1 MSQHKILILRFSSI
15 GDIVLTTPIIRCAN
29 KQLPNSEIHVVIKE
43 NFKETLINNPYI
55 HKLFTF
61 KKDISELYKQLKD
74 VGYNTINDLHKNKKS
89 LRLRYHLGIK
99 SHSFDKINVP
109 KFLAVNFK
117 WLNVLPNKHIVER
130 YFEAI
135 EPLGVKNDYFGLD
148 YFLADND
155 KVNLSSVMVNHQPAS
170 FVALVAG
177 GSYYTKQIPI
187 NKLQEICKNIHQ
199 PILVLG
205 SKADSTIGEKL
216 AHEFT
221 HVKNLCGH
229 YSLNQSASII
239 SQANWVITPDTG
251 LMHIAAAFNRKIIS
265 IWGNTIPQF
274 GMSPYMPHEENRI
287 LENNHLKCRP
297 CSKLGYKTC
306 PASHFK
312 CMNDLDVVESV
323 SKLN

>member
-1 MSQHKILILRFSSI
+1 VSQHKILIVRFSSI

-29 KQLPNSEIHVVIKE
+29 KQLPDSEIHVVIKE
-43 NFKETLINNPYI
+43 SFKETLVNNPYI

-61 KKDISELYKQLKD
+61 KKDISELYKKLKD
-74 VGYNTINDLHKNKKS
+74 EGYSTIIDLHKNKKS
-89 LRLRYHLGIK
+89 LRLRYHLGVK
-99 SHSFDKINVP
+99 SYSLNKINVP

-130 YFEAI
+130 YFEVI

-148 YFLADND
+148 YFIAENEKIDIC
-155 KVNLSSVMVNHQPAS
+155 SVAPTLQTSS

-177 GSYYTKQIPI
+177 GSYYTKQIPL

-199 PILVLG
+199 PILILG
-205 SKADSTIGEKL
+205 SKTDHGTGESLEKT
-216 AHEFT
+216 FS

-229 YSLNQSASII
+229 LSLNQSASII

-274 GMSPYMPHEENRI
+274 GMVPYLPHEENVI

-306 PASHFK
+306 PAIHFK
-312 CMNDLDVVESV
+312 CMNDIDVVKAT
-323 SKLN
+323 SKVN

>member
-1 MSQHKILILRFSSI
+1 MSQHKILIVRFSSI

-74 VGYNTINDLHKNKKS
+74 EGYTAVIDLHKNKKS
-89 LRLRYHLGIK
+89 LRLRYQLGVK
-99 SHSFDKINVP
+99 TYSLNKINIP

-117 WLNVLPNKHIVER
+117 WLNVLPNQHIVER

-135 EPLGVKNDYFGLD
+135 APLGVKNDYFGLD
-148 YFLADND
+148 YFVAENE
-155 KVNLSSVMVNHQPAS
+155 KVDSRSIISNPQNSS

-177 GSYYTKQIPI
+177 GSYYTKQIPL
-187 NKLQEICKNIHQ
+187 NKLQEICKTINQ
-199 PILVLG
+199 PILILG
-205 SKADSTIGEKL
+205 SKADNGIGEKL
-216 AHEFT
+216 EQMFS

-229 YSLNQSASII
+229 LTLNQSASII
-239 SQANWVITPDTG
+239 SQANWVITSDTG

-274 GMSPYMPHEENRI
+274 GMGPYLPHEENII

-306 PASHFK
+306 PAGHFK
-312 CMNDLDVVESV
+312 CMNDIDVVNAV
-323 SKLN
+323 SRLN